1 MFVHDVLK
9 AKGRR
14 VISIGP
20 EASVRQALAR
30 FVEHNIG
37 SLPVVE
43 ASGQVIGIFSER
55 DVVFGDYRDSERFHH
70 RLIGEVMTPNP
81 IICGPKDTLAVAM
94 GKMARHRVGQLPVV
108 DGGELVGLV
117 SIGDLVQGLFE
128 QMEAENRHLMDY
140 LHGRS

>member
-20 EASVRQALAR
+20 EATVKQALAR
-30 FVEHNIG
+30 FVKNNIG

-43 ASGQVIGIFSER
+43 VSGQVIGIFSER
-55 DVVFGDYRDSERFHH
+55 DVVFGDHRDSERFHQQ
-70 RLIGEVMTPNP
+70 LIGEVMTRDP
-81 IICGPKDTLAVAM
+81 IICSSKDTLALAM
-94 GKMARHRVGQLPVV
+94 GKMARHHVGQLPVV

-117 SIGDLVQGLFE
+117 SIGDLVKSLYE
-128 QMEAENRHLMDY
+128 QVEAENRHLMDY

>member
-1 MFVHDVLK
+1 MLISDVLN

-20 EASVRQALAR
+20 EATVKEALAL

-43 ASGQVIGIFSER
+43 VSGQLIGIFTER
-55 DVVFGDYRDSERFHH
+55 DVIFGDHHDVERFHH
-70 RLIGEVMTPNP
+70 KLIKEVETPNP
-81 IICGPKDTLAVAM
+81 VTCSPKDTLAEAM
-94 GKMARHRVGQLPVV
+94 GKMAKHRVGQLPVV
-108 DGGELVGLV
+108 DGSELVGLV
-117 SIGDLVQGLFE
+117 SVGDMIEALYE
-128 QMEAENRHLMDY
+128 QIEAENQHLMNY